1 MLYLVSDEDGLS
13 THMRVLTFFKNIQLL
28 RLWLK
33 VYSPH
38 VWKITFMRRLSI
50 FGFLYVVEGDS
61 YEDPNM
67 LCISRLEELPMNIC
81 CMNKKVCL
89 DFDVGLYYKTLQV
102 EKEAGLLEEST
113 HSRPE
118 LKLLNNV
125 AELLD
130 ITHSYSS
137 FSI

>member
-1 MLYLVSDEDGLS
+1 MVNSLLFTCFKDKFSEAVK
-13 THMRVLTFFKNIQLL
+13 FFWDI
-28 RLWLK
+28 
-33 VYSPH
+33 Y
-38 VWKITFMRRLSI
+38 
-50 FGFLYVVEGDS
+50 GFLYVVEGDS
-61 YEDPNM
+61 CEDPNM
-67 LCISRLEELPMNIC
+67 LCISRLEELPMTIC